1 MIKDCNIQKSI
12 VISRELNEKLVAE
25 AKRQYFGTTSQLIR
39 KILADYFRNKEKET
53 L

>member
-12 VISRELNEKLVAE
+12 VISKELNEKIEEE
-25 AKRQYFGTTSQLIR
+25 AKKNYGSFNWMIR
-39 KILADYFRNKEKET
+39 KILTDYFRNKEKET